1 MKNKLF
7 IVLAIVLLCTA
18 LVLCACDD
26 TGNDG
31 DGNGTLVACNCPN
44 CHDGV
49 CGCDQCK
56 GDSDTPKP
64 EYYENLKF
72 RDTVNYDMDAGE
84 TAKFA
89 VKNDYNGKYI
99 VAIDTTAFE
108 VYMDEKKA
116 TATADG
122 FVVDVWKTGQTM
134 KITNVSDQT
143 KNLSFT
149 FDVVAND
156 TGESGYYAVKNTLHI
171 VRIVVSET
179 KMYTFKCSENENIID
194 IYNLNS
200 AGILLR
206 TRLLDG
212 YNATDEIDL
221 FLTSGAEYYVV
232 TEYNNDTVGTGS
244 LQVNEQT
251 REIKFN
257 DDTIFDTLK
266 YGNFFYAKF
275 VVPQGNE
282 TGEFVIKITGVET
295 QGKDYYNF
303 RLINDKGE
311 LCWINS
317 SNYQMTTYNL
327 RAGETYYI
335 GIRAYNATKVSYTIT
350 VK

>member
-26 TGNDG
+26 TDKDG
-31 DGNGTLVACNCPN
+31 GGTPVACNCPN

-56 GDSDTPKP
+56 GDSDTPKS

-72 RDTVNYDMDAGE
+72 RDAVNYDMDAGE

-108 VYMDEKKA
+108 VYMDEQKA
-116 TATADG
+116 TVTADG

-295 QGKDYYNF
+295 QGKDFYNF

-317 SNYQMTTYNL
+317 SSYQMTTYNI

-335 GIRAYNATKVSYTIT
+335 GIRAYNATKVSYTISAQ
-350 VK
+350 